1 MLPSGKGSAQ
11 LRATGKR
18 IARMLNEVGIR
29 TQIKEVPGES
39 YFKDHIAAGDYDLAL
54 FSWPATAF
62 PATEARPIFAK
73 PRAASDGSL
82 VVEQNYARVGTD
94 RIDQL
99 FEQAAGELDDGRRK
113 ELMEKADRRI
123 WAVAGSLPLYQR
135 PQLVAVKRDLA
146 NVGASGFASPAYQDM
161 GRRKRAERRAP
172 QARYHGPRPAL
183 RGRGRTMVDEAAA
196 SRARRQGPR
205 PAAQGRAPLAGRP
218 GKRGPIRQPG
228 RHPPV
233 PTRHDIRNVAI
244 VAHVD
249 HGKTTLVDAMLK
261 QAGAFAAHQLESV
274 DDRVM
279 DSNDLEREK
288 GITILAKNTAVRYH
302 PKDGGDPVTINI
314 IDTPGHADFGGEVE
328 RGLSMVD
335 AVVLLVDASEGP
347 LPQTRFVL
355 RKALQA
361 RLPVILCVNK
371 TDRPDAR
378 ISEIV
383 DETYD
388 LFLDLDADEE
398 QIEFPIVYA
407 CARDGVASL
416 TQPAD
421 GAVPEDSSNLEP
433 FFTTLLETVPA
444 PVYEEGA
451 PLQAHV
457 TNLDADN
464 FLGRIALLRVKEGSL
479 KKGQTVAWMKR
490 DGTVHNVRITE
501 LLMTEALTRKPAS
514 EAGPG
519 DICAVAGIPDIMIG
533 ETLADAESPVA
544 LPLITVDEPAISM
557 TIGTNN
563 SPLVGKGGKGH
574 KVTARLVKDR
584 LDRELIGNVSLR
596 VLPTER
602 PDTWEVQGRGELAL
616 AILVETMRREG
627 FELTVG
633 KPEVVTREIEGKLH
647 EPVERMTIDAPEEHL
662 GAITQLMAS
671 RKGRMETMTNH
682 GSGWV
687 RMEWL
692 VPSRGLIG
700 FRTEFLTE
708 TRGTGIAHSIFEGH
722 EPWFGEL
729 RTRRSGSL
737 VADRSGTATPFAMMN
752 LQERGTIFIEPGTEV
767 YEGML
772 VGENSRADDMD
783 VNITKEKK
791 LTNMRAASAD
801 TTENLVPPR
810 RLSLEQALEFCREDE
825 CIEVTPETVR
835 IRKVN
840 LDMKERARAAARAK
854 R

>member
-1 MLPSGKGSAQ
+1 M
-11 LRATGKR
+11 
-18 IARMLNEVGIR
+18 
-29 TQIKEVPGES
+29 
-39 YFKDHIAAGDYDLAL
+39 
-54 FSWPATAF
+54 
-62 PATEARPIFAK
+62 
-73 PRAASDGSL
+73 
-82 VVEQNYARVGTD
+82 
-94 RIDQL
+94 
-99 FEQAAGELDDGRRK
+99 
-113 ELMEKADRRI
+113 
-123 WAVAGSLPLYQR
+123 
-135 PQLVAVKRDLA
+135 
-146 NVGASGFASPAYQDM
+146 
-161 GRRKRAERRAP
+161 
-172 QARYHGPRPAL
+172 
-183 RGRGRTMVDEAAA
+183 
-196 SRARRQGPR
+196 
-205 PAAQGRAPLAGRP
+205 
-218 GKRGPIRQPG
+218 
-228 RHPPV
+228 
-233 PTRHDIRNVAI
+233 PTRNDIRNVAI

-302 PKDGGDPVTINI
+302 PKDGGTPVTINI

-335 AVVLLVDASEGP
+335 AVVLLVDSSEGP

-355 RKALQA
+355 RKALEA
-361 RLPVILCVNK
+361 RLPVILCINK
-371 TDRPDAR
+371 TDRADAR
-378 ISEIV
+378 ISQVV

-388 LFLDLDADEE
+388 LFLDLDADED

-407 CARDGVASL
+407 CARDGIASL

-421 GAVPEDSSNLEP
+421 GEVPGDSTNLEP

-444 PVYEEGA
+444 PTYEEGA

-464 FLGRIALLRVKEGSL
+464 FLGRIALLRVKEGTL

-490 DGTVHNVRITE
+490 DGTVQNVRITE
-501 LLMTEALTRKPAS
+501 LLMTEALTRKPAT

-533 ETLADAESPVA
+533 ETLADAEKPVA

-602 PDTWEVQGRGELAL
+602 PDAWEVQGRGELAL

-633 KPEVVTREIEGKLH
+633 KPEVVTREIDGKLH
-647 EPVERMTIDAPEEHL
+647 EPVERMTIDAPEEHM
-662 GAITQLMAS
+662 GAITQLMAT

-682 GSGWV
+682 GSGWI
-687 RMEWL
+687 RMEWI
-692 VPSRGLIG
+692 VPARGLIG

-708 TRGTGIAHSIFEGH
+708 TRGTGIAHSLFEGH

-729 RTRRSGSL
+729 RTRHSGSL
-737 VADRSGTATPFAMMN
+737 VADRSGSATPFAMMN

-767 YEGML
+767 YEGMI

-810 RLSLEQALEFCREDE
+810 KLSLEQALEFCREDE

-835 IRKVN
+835 IRKVV
-840 LDMKERARAAARAK
+840 LDMKERGRAAARAK